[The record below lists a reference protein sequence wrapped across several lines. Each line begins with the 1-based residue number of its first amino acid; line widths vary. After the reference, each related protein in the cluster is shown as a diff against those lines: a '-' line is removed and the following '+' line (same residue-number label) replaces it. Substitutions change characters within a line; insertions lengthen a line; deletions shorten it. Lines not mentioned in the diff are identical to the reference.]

1 MKYADELAQLETA
14 DNGKPIFESR
24 QIDVPMAADC
34 FQYYAG
40 WATKIE
46 GETIPVPGDYL
57 NYTLRE
63 PVGVVGA
70 ITPWNFP
77 LLLVSWKLAPALA
90 CGNTVVLKPAE
101 EMPLTALRLAEICQE
116 AGLPEGVFNVVTG
129 FGETAGAAL
138 ARHPGVDRIAFTG
151 STAVGKEIMKS
162 AAATLKKVSL
172 ELGGK
177 SANIVF
183 ADSDLEAAA
192 KGAINGIFYGK
203 GEVCAAG
210 SRLFVEASVHDAL
223 LEKVVERTK
232 RIAPGDPM
240 NPKTRLGALVSKT

>member
-101 EMPLTALRLAEICQE
+101 ETPLTALRLAEICQE